1 MDLQKVSR
9 SISRAFLPG
18 KHFHLNCSR
27 ILAAF
32 ALYSLVPSH
41 HILIVPFRNCR
52 YALDVNI
59 ATLDVL
65 NHKRLLDSARSDP
78 SAVSF
83 QVRPVDVVSG
93 VDSARKPS
101 FGSLEISSLSA
112 VSRNTFKKT
121 NCRCRCLFNFS

>member
-1 MDLQKVSR
+1 M
-9 SISRAFLPG
+9 
-18 KHFHLNCSR
+18 HCSR

-41 HILIVPFRNCR
+41 HILIVPFHNCR

-59 ATLDVL
+59 GTLDVL

-78 SAVSF
+78 TAVSF

-112 VSRNTFKKT
+112 VSSPSGNKFKKI